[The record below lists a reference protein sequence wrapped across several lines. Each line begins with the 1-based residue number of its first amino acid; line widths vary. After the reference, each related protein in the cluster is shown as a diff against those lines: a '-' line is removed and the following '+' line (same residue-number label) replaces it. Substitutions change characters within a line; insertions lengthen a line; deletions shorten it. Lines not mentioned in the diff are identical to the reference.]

1 MSMVA
6 LIGSGSAQFRP
17 MDKQQQSSTMPVI
30 VVHLA
35 IETWMDNGANSTRL
49 VEFTNMNVRPQ
60 LGPFIL
66 NTLLLIETVTLLV
79 MRIINKPVGR
89 LMVCRL
95 CYEINFHK

>member
-6 LIGSGSAQFRP
+6 LIGSGSTQFRP
-17 MDKQQQSSTMPVI
+17 VDKQQQQQTSTMPVI
-30 VVHLA
+30 VLHLA

-49 VEFTNMNVRPQ
+49 AEFANMNVRPQ
-60 LGPFIL
+60 LAPFIL

-89 LMVCRL
+89 LMVC
-95 CYEINFHK
+95 CCEYIC